1 MLLQESL
8 ASKET
13 NNVDMMSLHS
23 PCASNDANE
32 MTTVPFTSKD
42 ANASTTMT
50 LQPSLVPCRVV
61 AEAHKRLWVEEE
73 KGEIAGI
80 KRKVFRQWYQVDIFG
95 ERVHPGTTI
104 GKK

>member
-1 MLLQESL
+1 M
-8 ASKET
+8 
-13 NNVDMMSLHS
+13 NN
-23 PCASNDANE
+23 ANE
-32 MTTVPFTSKD
+32 MTTVPNALRTTTSH
-42 ANASTTMT
+42 
-50 LQPSLVPCRVV
+50 PSLVPRRVV

-80 KRKVFRQWYQVDIFG
+80 ERTVFRQWYRVDIFG